1 MMNTPHN
8 PLPPGEAPSKNPLPL
23 AGEGRVRAVPVSFG
37 LAGMRVRQPSP
48 RPSPGGRGR
57 SLPWWLTLIFSVSL
71 CFCGSILSALAVL
84 PDERLADPALE
95 ARART
100 LGQELRCL
108 VCQNQSI
115 DDSNADL
122 AHDLRVLV
130 RERLVAGDSDA
141 QVLAYLTSR
150 YGDYVLLRPPVKPT
164 TWLLWFGPP
173 LLLIVG
179 GLVILMN
186 WRRRRTE
193 ALAQP
198 APLDADEQARLARL
212 LEEGG

>member
-1 MMNTPHN
+1 MIPR
-8 PLPPGEAPSKNPLPL
+8 
-23 AGEGRVRAVPVSFG
+23 RVFVLVALVLLVAG
-37 LAGMRVRQPSP
+37 LAAP
-48 RPSPGGRGR
+48 
-57 SLPWWLTLIFSVSL
+57 
-71 CFCGSILSALAVL
+71 ALAVL

-95 ARART
+95 ARARV
-100 LGQELRCL
+100 LSQELRCL

-130 RERLVAGDSDA
+130 RERLAAGDSDA

-150 YGDYVLLRPPVKPT
+150 YGDYVLLRPPVKPA

-173 LLLIVG
+173 LLLVA
-179 GLVILMN
+179 GLLALLLS
-186 WRRRRTE
+186 WRRRRVV

-212 LEEGG
+212 LNEDG

>member
-1 MMNTPHN
+1 MKR
-8 PLPPGEAPSKNPLPL
+8 LVVLL
-23 AGEGRVRAVPVSFG
+23 ILLAVP
-37 LAGMRVRQPSP
+37 
-48 RPSPGGRGR
+48 
-57 SLPWWLTLIFSVSL
+57 
-71 CFCGSILSALAVL
+71 ALAVL
-84 PDERLADPALE
+84 PGERLADPALE
-95 ARART
+95 ARARV
-100 LGQELRCL
+100 LSQELRCL

-173 LLLIVG
+173 LLLVAG
-179 GLVILMN
+179 GLAILSA
-186 WRRRRTE
+186 WRRRAAAAAR
-193 ALAQP
+193 P
-198 APLDADEQARLARL
+198 MPLSADEQARLARL
-212 LEEGG
+212 LKEGG